1 MKLKLVSYYFWHL
14 FMLTIQKAKNQTKIS
29 LFFFVKLFV
38 FVNFIVVFMRGLVLL
53 SESLSVILAHLHALN
68 DCNALNDYKFNLKE
82 SK

>member
-14 FMLTIQKAKNQTKIS
+14 FMLTIQKVKNQTKRS
-29 LFFFVKLFV
+29 LCFVKLFV

-68 DCNALNDYKFNLKE
+68 DCNALNDYKF
-82 SK
+82 

>member
-14 FMLTIQKAKNQTKIS
+14 FMLTIQKVKNQTKIS
-29 LFFFVKLFV
+29 LCFVKLFV

>member
-29 LFFFVKLFV
+29 LCFVKLFV
-38 FVNFIVVFMRGLVLL
+38 FVNFIVVFMRGLALL